1 MKKTNQ
7 IQGVF
12 YMSKLESKVNTVV
25 EAPITEIKE
34 ASITPKDSKTL
45 MNMLREKD
53 IRLVK
58 GTFRNLECPGAD
70 QLVHVKKYPG
80 EAYRKILKDGQRY
93 EIPYY
98 VASHL
103 NGNDRVA
110 EKIGGQ
116 IHSCQKVV
124 NSYKIPEGS
133 MFAGSLDD
141 HETAKPIPTPTTW
154 TRRYS
159 FDSLEFDMD
168 VM

>member
-1 MKKTNQ
+1 
-7 IQGVF
+7 
-12 YMSKLESKVNTVV
+12 MSKLESKVNVIAESSMV
-25 EAPITEIKE
+25 EIKE
-34 ASITPKDSKTL
+34 SSITPRDSKIL
-45 MNMLREKD
+45 MEMLREKD
-53 IRLVK
+53 MRLVK
-58 GTFRNLECPGAD
+58 GTFRNIECPGAD

-80 EAYRKILKDGQRY
+80 QAYRRVLKDGQRY

-116 IHSCQKVV
+116 IHSCQKVT
-124 NSYKIPEGS
+124 NSYKIPEGA
-133 MFAGSLDD
+133 MFAGSIDD
-141 HETAKPIPTPTTW
+141 DTSPKPIPTPTTW

-168 VM
+168 TM